1 MIRRPPRS
9 TRTDTLFPYTTLFR
23 SYVWRFFKENIGAKQ
38 VREHGC
44 IMSFSWI
51 WNDDA
56 DSKVIYHE
64 NRTDDDVDIT
74 AKLIALLDEADVVIG
89 QNSDRFDLP
98 TINGRALVAGL
109 KPPSPYKTVE
119 TCLVARK
126 EFGFPSK
133 SLDYLTTVKSNK
145 RRVGKGW
152 LRTY

>member
-89 QNSDRFDLP
+89 QNSERFDIP
-98 TINGRALVAGL
+98 TINGRAILAGQIGRA
-109 KPPSPYKTVE
+109 SCRE
-119 TCLVARK
+119 
-126 EFGFPSK
+126 
-133 SLDYLTTVKSNK
+133 
-145 RRVGKGW
+145 RVCQ
-152 LRTY
+152 YV

>member
-9 TRTDTLFPYTTLFR
+9 TRTDTLCPYTTLFR
-23 SYVWRFFKENIGAKQ
+23 
-38 VREHGC
+38 
-44 IMSFSWI
+44 
-51 WNDDA
+51 
-56 DSKVIYHE
+56 SKVIYHE

-109 KPPSPYKTVE
+109 KPHSPYKTVD

-126 EFGFPSK
+126 EFGFPSN
-133 SLDYLTTVKSNK
+133 SLEYLTRSEEHTSELQSLMRISYAVFCLKKN
-145 RRVGKGW
+145 
-152 LRTY
+152 T